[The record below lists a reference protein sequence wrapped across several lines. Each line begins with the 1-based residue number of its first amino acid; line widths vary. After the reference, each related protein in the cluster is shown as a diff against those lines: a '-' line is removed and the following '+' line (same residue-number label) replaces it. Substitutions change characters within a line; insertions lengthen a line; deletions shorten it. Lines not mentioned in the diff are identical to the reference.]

1 MAKKK
6 TTTAKNKSGAK
17 KTAAKK
23 TTSKKAEVKKEEASV
38 AEVKEEAL
46 AEMGTPEEVTL
57 EETVDP
63 SLSQDNDS
71 ELEETQPEVQ
81 EEVVHKDPPAKEET
95 YKDRLMTETLD
106 LRDKM
111 AKLKDAVEN
120 NKVPASEVDILNEQY
135 DAMHAYYIILNKR
148 LGRA

>member
-1 MAKKK
+1 
-6 TTTAKNKSGAK
+6 
-17 KTAAKK
+17 
-23 TTSKKAEVKKEEASV
+23 
-38 AEVKEEAL
+38 
-46 AEMGTPEEVTL
+46 
-57 EETVDP
+57 
-63 SLSQDNDS
+63 
-71 ELEETQPEVQ
+71 
-81 EEVVHKDPPAKEET
+81 
-95 YKDRLMTETLD
+95 MTETLD